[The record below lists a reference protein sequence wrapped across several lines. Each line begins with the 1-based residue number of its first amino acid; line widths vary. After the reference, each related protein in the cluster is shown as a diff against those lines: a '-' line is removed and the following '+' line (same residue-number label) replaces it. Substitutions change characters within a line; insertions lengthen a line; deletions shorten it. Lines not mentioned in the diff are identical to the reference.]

1 MQLPGVGFQPLR
13 QRVTGL
19 GHGVQL
25 GAVAGGQQHR
35 LGHLRGIAQRRQCL
49 GQGVA
54 AKGRAFAQF
63 HWRGLVIQSEHP
75 QGHCSVACDKLLAIQ
90 VVILR
95 PEAPM
100 PALIRISS
108 VLLLSL
114 SVANALAAAPP
125 APAAAPAAKAT
136 AAQTAPLT
144 PVMAGEFALQ
154 AGKLGDAARWYLEAA
169 EAGTDDAGLAERATR
184 ISMLADDDK
193 RAARALALWEA
204 RAPRSLAMRS
214 AAAALDMRQADIA
227 GARTELGALLKDP
240 DPRGWKFAIAA
251 LIGGGRDPAVPA
263 QVLGGLVDDNAIPDQ
278 LEVWQELGRLAM
290 RMERPD
296 LAKRMVDEVVKRFPN
311 EPRVALLN
319 ASQLAQ
325 AGKQEDALAL
335 LRGVEPKS
343 RQDPELRNALA
354 IAYDS
359 LGDPRSAA
367 RVLAVGPQD
376 VQTWGMRASLLAK
389 QKDDAGLLLL
399 YKDLSAKAAKP
410 DPAQRLLLG
419 KIAEYLK
426 RPAEAV
432 DWYHSVPGGEELPE
446 ARLRAA
452 NAQYDA
458 GRPDK
463 AFAEVHAIQSDA
475 TVDDEAR
482 RDAYLLEAELRQRGD
497 DLPGEL
503 DALARGLAAYPDE
516 NALLYARA
524 LAWERRDDVPRAEAD
539 LRKILVTDPENVAA
553 LNALGYTLADRTQR
567 YQEALELIDRAR
579 VAEPD
584 NAAIVDSYGWVLYR
598 LGRNEEALVQ
608 LRRAWTLSKDA
619 EVAAHVGEVLWVL
632 GRKDEA
638 RRFLD
643 EARKLDPDNRALQR
657 VIEKYGV

>member
-1 MQLPGVGFQPLR
+1 
-13 QRVTGL
+13 
-19 GHGVQL
+19 
-25 GAVAGGQQHR
+25 
-35 LGHLRGIAQRRQCL
+35 
-49 GQGVA
+49 
-54 AKGRAFAQF
+54 
-63 HWRGLVIQSEHP
+63 
-75 QGHCSVACDKLLAIQ
+75 
-90 VVILR
+90 
-95 PEAPM
+95 M

-114 SVANALAAAPP
+114 LTANAPA
-125 APAAAPAAKAT
+125 APAAAPAGKEKA
-136 AAQTAPLT
+136 APTAPLT

-169 EAGTDDAGLAERATR
+169 EAGSDDAGLAERATR
-184 ISMLADDDK
+184 IAMLADDDP
-193 RAARALALWEA
+193 RAARALALWQA

-214 AAAALDMRQADIA
+214 SAAALDMRQNDVKA
-227 GARTELGALLKDP
+227 ARGELAALLKDP

-263 QVLGGLVDDNAIPDQ
+263 QVLGGLVDDDAIPNR

-290 RMERPD
+290 RMDRPE
-296 LAKRMVDEVVKRFPN
+296 LARRMVDEVVKRFPD

-319 ASQLAQ
+319 ASQLNQ
-325 AGKQEDALAL
+325 AGKTEQAVAL

-354 IAYDS
+354 IAYDAM
-359 LGDPRSAA
+359 GDTRSAA

-376 VQTWGMRASLLAK
+376 VQTYGMRASLLAK
-389 QKDDAGLLLL
+389 QKDEAALLAL
-399 YKDLSAKAAKP
+399 YTELSRQAAKP

-419 KIAEYLK
+419 KIAEFLK

-432 DWYHSVPGGEELPE
+432 DWYHSVPGGEELDE

-452 NAQYDA
+452 NAQYEA
-458 GRPDK
+458 GRADK

-475 TVDDEAR
+475 GVDDEAR
-482 RDAYLLEAELRQRGD
+482 RDAYLLEAELRQRGN

-516 NALLYARA
+516 SALLYARA
-524 LAWERRDDVPRAEAD
+524 LAWERRDDVARAEAD
-539 LRKILVTDPENVAA
+539 LRKILVTEPENVAA

-608 LRRAWTLSKDA
+608 LRRAWTLARDP
-619 EVAAHVGEVLWVL
+619 EIAAHVGEVLWVL

-638 RRFLD
+638 RRFFD
-643 EARKLDPDNRALQR
+643 EARKLDPENRALQR
-657 VIEKYGV
+657 VIETFGV